1 MNYKKLTN
9 GFVRGRVKD
18 SGDMFSENIKKQYND
33 AKLAFESV
41 FNEDSL
47 NPKGYSDLKLEIEQ
61 NYTYKIYE
69 FNHPDISSIIN
80 AYHSCGSQ
88 RIDSLVMDI
97 YETALDYVL
106 SENKGISNEEADSLA
121 WDLIVNDYGY
131 YIQYKTVLGIAQ
143 DHGSGVIE
151 IEFYINLESRDGRSA
166 HRQKVLWKVLGLDY
180 LTGIKRNAQEIVDK
194 INSIN
199 FSSEKIEYGSSRNVS
214 DSRRVKDSTYDE
226 NAYNEN
232 EVVGEEIRKWA
243 QAEQPSYEE
252 LTEFMKSY
260 GYEYIFKYTK
270 GSRTFEFWSMN
281 FEDGGWGLT
290 LYCKNGNVISVIS
303 EDYDDFMDYA

>member
-18 SGDMFSENIKKQYND
+18 SRRVKDGGDMFSENIKKQYND

-61 NYTYKIYE
+61 NYTYKIYKFE
-69 FNHPDISSIIN
+69 HPDISSIVN
-80 AYHSCGSQ
+80 ANHSCGSQ

-166 HRQKVLWKVLGLDY
+166 HRQKVFWKVLGLDY
-180 LTGIKRNAQEIVDK
+180 LTGIKQNAQEIVDK

-199 FSSEKIEYGSSRNVS
+199 FGSEKIEYGSSRNVS
-214 DSRRVKDSTYDE
+214 DSRRVKDSEHEYPYYSVFVTYKTQRVDLSDKRE
-226 NAYNEN
+226 ALNYAKAVSKESDIKSVEVREYNGDN
-232 EVVGEEIRKWA
+232 FADMKII
-243 QAEQPSYEE
+243 YE
-252 LTEFMKSY
+252 M
-260 GYEYIFKYTK
+260 
-270 GSRTFEFWSMN
+270 
-281 FEDGGWGLT
+281 
-290 LYCKNGNVISVIS
+290 
-303 EDYDDFMDYA
+303 